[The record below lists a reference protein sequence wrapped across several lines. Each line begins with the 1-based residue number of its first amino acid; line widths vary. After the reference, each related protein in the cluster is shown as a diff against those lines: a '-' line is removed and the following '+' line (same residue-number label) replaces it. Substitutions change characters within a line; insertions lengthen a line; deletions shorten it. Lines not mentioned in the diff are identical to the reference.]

1 MKKRLIVIYIILI
14 IVPLIIVD
22 TFLIGSIVRS
32 EKTRVFHEM
41 ENAASGIEFTFQ
53 GEVDSAA
60 KLAHAIY
67 TSRYV
72 NDFIHRKFESPL
84 EYYDAYRNFF
94 DDTLVNLVDG
104 QDNIQYYFYL
114 NNDTI
119 TNGSQFQQ
127 IKKAE
132 GCEWYEFIQKSGLTK
147 GLYFDFGG
155 KMPGV
160 REDERKIYYFMVLDF
175 YTHDCD
181 DILLVEIN
189 YSNLNRILQNLN
201 YDFEAYVC
209 DDERVLI
216 SNTKNTGAT
225 KPYTLVSDLKGVG
238 CVKSFELYDQELFVQ
253 VLSAK
258 NKGVAWRE
266 NWGRNVLAIVIAN
279 VLFPAF
285 LLFILNKFTYTY
297 RLREQEMIV
306 ASKNAEL
313 LALHSQINP
322 HFLFNALES
331 IRMHSV
337 VKKESETAEMV
348 EKLAKLQR
356 QYTEWDED
364 TVPISQEIEFAQN
377 YLGLQKY
384 RFGDRLSY
392 SIEVAQ
398 DCRDYLIPKL
408 TLVTFVENACV
419 HGIESK
425 NSNGW
430 IFLRISRDSEDLTV
444 EIEDTG
450 SGMNEDE
457 LKALL
462 ESMRNANIDMLKKK
476 GRVGIINACL
486 RLKMVTDNAVSFDL
500 ESEEGIGT
508 LVTIKVPRKNLRGAI
523 KC

>member
-1 MKKRLIVIYIILI
+1 
-14 IVPLIIVD
+14 
-22 TFLIGSIVRS
+22 
-32 EKTRVFHEM
+32 M
-41 ENAASGIEFTFQ
+41 ENVASGIEFTCQ
-53 GEVDSAA
+53 GEVDNAA

-72 NDFIHRKFESPL
+72 NDFIHREFDSHL
-84 EYYDAYRNFF
+84 EYYGAYRDFF

-119 TNGSQFQQ
+119 INGSQFQQ
-127 IKKAE
+127 LKKAE
-132 GCEWYEFIQKSGLTK
+132 NTEWYKYIKESGLKK
-147 GLYFDFGG
+147 GLVFDFGG

-160 REDERKIYYFMVLDF
+160 REDERKIYYFMILDF

-189 YSNLNRILQNLN
+189 FGNLNRILQNLN

-209 DDERVLI
+209 DDTRVLI

-225 KPYTLVSDLKGVG
+225 KPYTPVSDLKGVG
-238 CVKSFELYDQELFVQ
+238 CISNFQLYNEDLTVRVVE
-253 VLSAK
+253 AK
-258 NKGVAWRE
+258 NRAVVWRA
-266 NWGRNVLAIVIAN
+266 NWGKNILMIIFANIV
-279 VLFPAF
+279 FPAF
-285 LLFILNKFTYTY
+285 LITILNKFTYNY
-297 RLREQEMIV
+297 RIREQEMIV

-331 IRMHSV
+331 IRMHSII
-337 VKKESETAEMV
+337 KKETETAEMV

-356 QYTEWDED
+356 QYTEWNED
-364 TVPISQEIEFAQN
+364 NVPISQELEFAEN

-384 RFGDRLSY
+384 RFGERLSY
-392 SIEVAQ
+392 SIEVED
-398 DCRDYLIPKL
+398 DCRNYLIPKL

-430 IFLRISRDSEDLTV
+430 IFLRISKNEEELTV

-450 SGMNEDE
+450 SGMSEE
-457 LKALL
+457 ETEKLL
-462 ESMRNANIDMLKKK
+462 GSMRNADIDMLKKK

-486 RLKMVTDNAVSFDL
+486 RLKMVTENAVSFDL

-508 LVTIKVPRKNLRGAI
+508 LVTIKAPLKSLRGV
-523 KC
+523 KRC